1 MKKAVISIAALA
13 LIGGCAYP
21 VDFKPGSF
29 RDDLKHISE
38 KPVTLA
44 APLTEIPIG
53 ETLDYQI
60 YYFGTP
66 IASATLT
73 TSPPSDLKYKG
84 LVELKFESRAHWY
97 LRTIYPVRTILV
109 SWVDPKTVVP
119 RRAEAYIKRQWR
131 LYQDEITFDQE
142 RGLALHKISGK
153 KSITVPIHPNVH
165 DSLSL
170 IYYARTI
177 PLKPGEDFP
186 IQVTA
191 DGKVWQLT
199 AQTKQAGIIRVG
211 RAGYFP
217 AIETEMELAYPIP
230 FFNGAN
236 AEIWFSADRDHIPLV
251 IKLKSRFGPI
261 SAVLAKR
268 TVVSENKNNIEED
281 K

>member
-1 MKKAVISIAALA
+1 MKKTVIWIAALGLA
-13 LIGGCAYP
+13 GGCVSPAQFHP
-21 VDFKPGSF
+21 RGTAGGTKQVSGPP
-29 RDDLKHISE
+29 I
-38 KPVTLA
+38 VIA
-44 APLTEIPIG
+44 APLAEILAG

-66 IASATLT
+66 VATATLT

-119 RRAEAYIKRQWR
+119 RRAEVYIKRQWR
-131 LYQDEITFDQE
+131 LYQDQITFDHE

-153 KSITVPIHPNVH
+153 KSITVPIPSNVH

-170 IYYARTI
+170 IYYARTLH
-177 PLKPGEDFP
+177 LKPGENFP
-186 IQVTA
+186 VQVTA

-199 AQTKQAGIIRVG
+199 AQAKQAGIIRVG

-236 AEIWFSADRDHIPLV
+236 AQIWFSADGNHIPLV
-251 IKLKSRFGPI
+251 IKLKSRFGPV

-268 TVVSENKNNIEED
+268 TVVSEDKNDSEEG